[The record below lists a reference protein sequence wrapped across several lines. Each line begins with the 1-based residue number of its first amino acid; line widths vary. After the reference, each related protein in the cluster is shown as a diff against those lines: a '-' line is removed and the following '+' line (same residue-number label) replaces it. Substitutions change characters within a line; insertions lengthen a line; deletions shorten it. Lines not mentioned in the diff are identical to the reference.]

1 MQPPEAFGSKND
13 PLYDDLCS
21 SLESAQPIDSFLS
34 IPLPQSLGLTAP
46 SPQVPQP
53 GHRLK
58 SRYLIES
65 CLAEGGSAAVFI
77 ASDELLAN
85 RLVVVKVLN
94 QIDDPDI
101 VKDLISAEIHSLA
114 RLRHPN
120 LRGILDL
127 GQTDSGLPFLVL
139 EYIEGESLR
148 QLLARRQ
155 PIQTERI
162 HKLLDG
168 LVEALTEAHRFG
180 IIHLDL
186 KPENIILTDPGLPTE
201 RAVVIDFGI
210 AAINAHASAAESFKQ
225 SPYSDPQLTTPP
237 APSADIFAL
246 ALILKE
252 LYSCGLNPP
261 QLSPKIQTAIA
272 RATSSDPSHRFTSV
286 ADFGAACTQ
295 SKASPLARV
304 VFASALAVT
313 FLIAILLNSQ
323 PPLAAWKSLNPKPF
337 ITEKGSHRDVRFSSD
352 GQTLYFTS
360 GLEGDFKIFSTPVS
374 RFAPKPA
381 AFHRSSEFSP
391 LPSPDN
397 RWLVFSRAS
406 ADAYDIF
413 LKPLNADGPERLLA
427 RLGSTTDATWLND
440 SSGLILTAKE
450 FDSRPWAL
458 YLLRL
463 DSPRLKRL
471 FPLLPDN
478 SEDQSPAI
486 DPYTNRLAFVR
497 RVQAKGH
504 YLYTVPIG
512 PEGLPI
518 AEPRLLM
525 VKASKL
531 AQLAWVDNGKK
542 ILTHHDPYNT
552 STINAVA
559 YPSGSVVPLDVPLA
573 GISGFATNPK
583 TQSLAITVSSSEQNI
598 YRIQLSPAPVRL
610 LNPVAAS
617 SFDEDEPSYSPNGK
631 FIAFTSVRSGK
642 PQIWIADRDGS
653 NPRQITDFEES
664 YDALTAV
671 ISPDSKSVYLS
682 IRKAQGQITTY
693 VTELNNTSKPKL
705 FCSNGFLCSFSR
717 DGSAFYF
724 FRKVDSQYQIFRA
737 PVNAPQS
744 ETQITTDGG
753 SHAHESFN
761 SNRLYISSRNENEG
775 LHHLPLPFTPT
786 AAIRK
791 TLAPTLLRRSLFIP
805 TQDGVYLI
813 RKDDLN
819 LPPGLFLIPENNQI
833 PKLLYRFDRTVMW
846 GLNLSPSQTELLVTL
861 QDVTDQSV
869 YLTKMPD

>member
-1 MQPPEAFGSKND
+1 MQPPEAFDSEND
-13 PLYDDLCS
+13 PLYDNLCS
-21 SLESAQPIDSFLS
+21 TFELAQPIDSFLS
-34 IPLPQSLGLTAP
+34 IPLPQSLGLTVP

-94 QIDDPDI
+94 QIDDPEI

-148 QLLARRQ
+148 QLLTRRQ

-168 LVEALTEAHRFG
+168 IVEALTEAHRFG

-210 AAINAHASAAESFKQ
+210 AAINALSTASSRFKQ

-261 QLSPKIQTAIA
+261 QLPPKIRTAIA
-272 RATSSDPSHRFTSV
+272 RATSSDPLHRFTLV
-286 ADFGAACTQ
+286 ADFGAACKQ
-295 SKASPLARV
+295 SKSTPLARV
-304 VFASALAVT
+304 VFASALAAT
-313 FLIAILLNSQ
+313 FLIAILLHSQ
-323 PPLAAWKSLNPKPF
+323 PPLAEWKNLDPKPF
-337 ITEKGSHRDVRFSSD
+337 ITEKGSHRDLRFSSD
-352 GQTLYFTS
+352 GQTLYYTS
-360 GLEGDFKIFSTPVS
+360 GLEGDFTIFSTPVS

-381 AFHRSSEFSP
+381 AVHRSSEFNP

-397 RWLVFSRAS
+397 RWLVFSRAT
-406 ADAYDIF
+406 AGAFDVL

-427 RLGSTTDATWLND
+427 RFGSTTNATWLSD

-471 FPLLPDN
+471 FTSVPDKA
-478 SEDQSPAI
+478 EDQSPAI
-486 DPYTNRLAFVR
+486 DPQSNRLAFVR
-497 RVQAKGH
+497 RVQAKGD
-504 YLYTVPIG
+504 YIYTVPLG
-512 PEGLPI
+512 PAGLPI
-518 AEPRLLM
+518 AEPRPLT
-525 VKASKL
+525 VKQSRL
-531 AQLAWVDNGKK
+531 ARLAWVENGKK
-542 ILTHHDPYNT
+542 ILAHIDPYNT
-552 STINAVA
+552 STINVVA
-559 YPSGSVVPLDVPLA
+559 YPSGSVLPLDLPLA
-573 GISGFATNPK
+573 GISEFATNPK
-583 TQSLAITVSSSEQNI
+583 THSLAVTVSSSEQNM
-598 YRIQLSPAPVRL
+598 YRLQLSPGPVRL

-617 SFDEDEPSYSPNGK
+617 SFDEEEPSYSPNGK
-631 FIAFTSVRSGK
+631 FIAFSSLRSGK
-642 PQIWIADRDGS
+642 LQIWIADRDGA

-671 ISPDSKSVYLS
+671 ISPDSKSIYLS
-682 IRKAQGQITTY
+682 TRKSPGHLATY
-693 VTELNNTSKPKL
+693 VVELNNPSKPRL

-717 DGSAFYF
+717 DASAFYF
-724 FRKVDSQYQIFRA
+724 FRKVDAQFQIFRA

-744 ETQITTDGG
+744 ETQITTAGG

-761 SNRLYISSRNENEG
+761 SNRLYFSFRNENEG
-775 LHHLPLPFTPT
+775 LHYLPLPFTPT
-786 AAIRK
+786 AAISK
-791 TLAPTLLRRSLFIP
+791 ALAPTLLRRSLFIP
-805 TQDGVYLI
+805 AQNGVYLI

-819 LPPGLFLIPENNQI
+819 LPPGLFYLPENSEI

-869 YLTKMPD
+869 YLAKMPD